1 MTPDL
6 RSIMSGRN
14 ARSRRTDASKLTLS
28 AFCQSS
34 SESALYPP
42 FYSERR
48 FRRNDCTLAAQSK
61 TAHHSLS
68 HTLCAAGYENPLA
81 LKLICRNGERVC
93 HRHDRISSE
102 AILLLE
108 SLKMWSSSTG
118 LPGN

>member
-6 RSIMSGRN
+6 RSIMPGRN

-28 AFCQSS
+28 ACSRTDICLYE
-34 SESALYPP
+34 ESNRLPIR
-42 FYSERR
+42 ERR
-48 FRRNDCTLAAQSK
+48 ACSRCDGSAAQSK

-68 HTLCAAGYENPLA
+68 HTLCAAGYKNPLA

-108 SLKMWSSSTG
+108 SLKMW
-118 LPGN
+118 